1 MKKILFVPLF
11 TMLAVSCGTTLPS
24 FESSLNSVV
33 SSQGESS
40 LISDTNP
47 TSSSV
52 SHSSY
57 TTSMNS
63 SALSI
68 SSSTSFS
75 SSISSSGGL
84 SSEETSYGN
93 QLLALAKE
101 KLLSKNYFPLE
112 FNSSA
117 LRSNPINQTDQ
128 ISFSSPDLDIDSFYD
143 PENVLY
149 PEDFQYESNNS
160 VQYSLFVINFFKN
173 NAEMFKNYLENLILL
188 VDAFGVYQKL
198 EEQNIYFKLV
208 SDDIETLESL
218 HFYVLN
224 FDEKSFAYYRLYSD
238 LGRSALE
245 LSISRSVISPSSET
259 LTTTTTFQ
267 NIDDSIIRVMVMSE
281 FIYSGLESF
290 GKFVNPEMYE
300 LKIID
305 DSNYEINVLG
315 MNSTLKSN
323 YQNEIISIER
333 DSLEVTKTVVSPTH
347 IFSTSISNRTDLIGR
362 FNIEYLPDRNDAKN
376 FFRMN
381 FNQSGVHSIY
391 TSLKLFETLN
401 YVAYR
406 EPSPGDFFQNLI
418 ATSITTDETNIDLT
432 TTDNN
437 LYLNKGRQPNTYSM
451 QFGSVYFSSIED
463 MFEVLRPVK
472 TTYDLENIYLN
483 RAALVEDIQETLIFD
498 VNFFSMDVNQWLSYL
513 DTNYFNINN
522 PALQIFEP
530 SANNDFI
537 RPFITGSATILK
549 TTFEGMSLDEIKSL
563 ITAVDD
569 QDGPIEVT
577 EHNISILYE
586 NDEPK
591 SILYSISDRANN
603 LSQFVITI
611 L

>member
-1 MKKILFVPLF
+1 MKKILFAPLF
-11 TMLAVSCGTTLPS
+11 TMLAVSCGNTMPS
-24 FESSLNSVV
+24 FEYSLTSVV

-40 LISDTNP
+40 LISENNP
-47 TSSSV
+47 SSGSV
-52 SHSSY
+52 RTSSY
-57 TTSMNS
+57 TTSINS
-63 SALSI
+63 SSLSS

-75 SSISSSGGL
+75 SSLSSSGGL
-84 SSEETSYGN
+84 STEDTSNGN
-93 QLLALAKE
+93 QMLALAKE
-101 KLLSKNYFPLE
+101 KLLNKNYFPFD
-112 FNSSA
+112 FNSRA

-128 ISFSSPDLDIDSFYD
+128 MSFSSLNFENDSIED

-149 PEDFQYESNNS
+149 PEDFQYDSNNS
-160 VQYSLFVINFFKN
+160 VSYSLFVINYFKN
-173 NAEMFKNYLENLILL
+173 NAEVFKNYLDNMILL
-188 VDAFGVYQKL
+188 VDAFGVYQKI

-218 HFYVLN
+218 HFYVIN

-238 LGRSALE
+238 QGRSVLE
-245 LSISRSVISPSSET
+245 LSISKSVISASSET
-259 LTTTTTFQ
+259 LTSTTTFQ

-281 FIYSGLESF
+281 FIYNGLESF
-290 GKFVNPEMYE
+290 GKFVNPQMYE

-305 DSNYEINVLG
+305 ESNYEINVLG

-323 YQNEIISIER
+323 EQNEIISIER
-333 DSLEVTKTVVSPTH
+333 DSLEVTKMVVSPTH
-347 IFSTSISNRTDLIGR
+347 IFSTSISNRLDLIGR
-362 FNIEYLPDRNDAKN
+362 FNIDYLPDQDDTKN

-381 FNQSGVHSIY
+381 FNQSGIQSIY

-401 YVAYR
+401 YVTYR

-418 ATSITTDETNIDLT
+418 ATSITTDELIIDLT

-451 QFGSVYFSSIED
+451 QFGSIYFSSIED

-483 RAALVEDIQETLIFD
+483 RAVLIEDIQNTLIFD
-498 VNFFSMDVNQWLSYL
+498 VNFFSMNVNQWLNYL

-537 RPFITGSATILK
+537 RPFITGPATILK
-549 TTFEGMSLDEIKSL
+549 TTFEEMSLEEIKSL
-563 ITAVDD
+563 ITAIDD
-569 QDGPIEVT
+569 QDGPIKVT
-577 EHNISILYE
+577 EDNISILYE
-586 NDEPK
+586 NDEPR
-591 SILYSISDRANN
+591 SILFSVSDRANN